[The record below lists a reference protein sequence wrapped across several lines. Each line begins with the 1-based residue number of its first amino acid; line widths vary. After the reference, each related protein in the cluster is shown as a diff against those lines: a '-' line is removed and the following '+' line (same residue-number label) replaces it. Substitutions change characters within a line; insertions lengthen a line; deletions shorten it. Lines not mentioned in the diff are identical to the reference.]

1 MAGGTGI
8 LTYAETKEGRLSP
21 VAKEAVGVARK
32 LADEKSWK
40 VTAVLIGD
48 NVKSLADEL
57 IRVGADKVIVCQSPQ
72 LANFVDESYCKILT
86 SIAHSE
92 NPAVIFGGA
101 TFEGKFLF
109 ARLAVAL
116 SSGVAADITGIEWDG
131 DNILATRPAYGGKA
145 LIKISPAGPGPQM
158 ATLRPK
164 AFPDPEPIEGRAG
177 ETGELPFDETKFSS
191 RARIVKHVSEGA
203 QEVSLT
209 DADIIVSGG
218 RGLREPANFKLIRE
232 LAAALGG
239 AVGASRATV
248 DAGWIPYSYQVGQTG
263 KTVNPKL
270 YIACGIS
277 GAIQHLVGMQSS
289 RTIVAINRDSEAPI
303 FKVAT
308 YGVVGDIFEILPK
321 LTERLKQIKR

>member
-1 MAGGTGI
+1 MAGDTGI
-8 LTYAETKEGRLSP
+8 LTFAETKEGRLAP

-32 LADEKSWK
+32 LADEKSWR
-40 VTAVLIGD
+40 VIAVLIGD
-48 NVKSLADEL
+48 NIKSLADDL
-57 IRVGADKVIVCQSPQ
+57 IKVGADKVIVCQSLQ
-72 LANFVDESYCKILT
+72 LANFVDESYRKIL
-86 SIAHSE
+86 SSVIQSGK
-92 NPAVIFGGA
+92 PAVILGGA

-109 ARLAVAL
+109 ARLAVDL
-116 SSGVAADITGIEWDG
+116 SSGVAADITAIEWDG
-131 DNILATRPAYGGKA
+131 ENILATRPAYGGKA
-145 LIKISPAGPGPQM
+145 LIKVSPAGPGPQM

-164 AFPDPEPIEGRAG
+164 AFPDPEPIAGR
-177 ETGELPFDETKFSS
+177 TGEVSEFPFDEAKFGSRTK
-191 RARIVKHVSEGA
+191 IVQHVNEGA

-218 RGLREPANFKLIRE
+218 RGLREPGNFKLIRD
-232 LAAALGG
+232 LAGALGG

-248 DAGWIPYSYQVGQTG
+248 DAGWIPYAHQVGQTG

-289 RTIVAINRDSEAPI
+289 RTIVAINRDAEAPI